1 MALSLARGVIVAILG
16 LIAYGLYTHPPFE
29 SVRRGEVLARTDAL
43 DGSVSVYTSGTVLVL
58 PGIHQVRRYSIR
70 DQVYRPEESAS
81 ATGPAPFQSIEGL
94 SIGVD
99 LAVRWTVDRARLAQM
114 SKEFPDDISADLVAP
129 AVQGIVYPTFA
140 RYSVREIFS
149 QRRTQIR
156 DELIAELK
164 PKFTAM
170 GLVLREVEMGKVDL
184 PPDYRAGME
193 KLLSEELE
201 TEKIHYTLQLKE
213 AQVKQQQLEAEADK
227 VRRQTAAEAAGQ
239 EQVIAAR
246 AQEETMK
253 HILPFKQKQ
262 IEQRQLEAE
271 ADKVARIR
279 TAEGAA
285 EARRIE
291 AKGEADSRQKLADA
305 EAYRLDLVGKANA
318 GQMEREGALVA
329 RYPLLIQKTL
339 ADKLSDKVQVII
351 APLPAA
357 GKFIGSSLIGDQSSP
372 NSVDDAAA
380 LASVS
385 TAPRQEPPGDARA
398 RGIARHRG
406 PGPRRVARSAAHEC
420 YRTHAAMAGRCARG
434 SRRTG
439 RIPEGL
445 RLSSRAGRI
454 LAGGCGP
461 AGRSLRERR
470 FRASRRAALPARK
483 PGIRGARH

>member
-1 MALSLARGVIVAILG
+1 MSSRLDALLEFLQRVIFEPLGRLISATAAGVRALSAAAYRRRWRVGIAALLALF
-16 LIAYGLYTHPPFE
+16 AYGLYSHPPFAT
-29 SVRRGEVLARTDAL
+29 VRRGEVLVRTDVL
-43 DGSVSVYTSGTVLVL
+43 DGSVTVFTGGTVPVL
-58 PGIHQVRRYSIR
+58 PGIHQVRCYSIR
-70 DQVYRPEESAS
+70 DQVYRPAESAT

-99 LAVRWTVDRARLAQM
+99 LTVRWTIDRARLAQM
-114 SKEFPDDISADLVAP
+114 SKEFPDDLNEDLVAP
-129 AVQGIVYPTFA
+129 AVQGVIFPLFA

-149 QRRTQIR
+149 RRRSEIQQ
-156 DELIAELK
+156 ELMTELK

-170 GLVLREVEMGKVDL
+170 GLVLRGVDMGKVDL

-201 TEKIHYTLQLKE
+201 TEKVHYTLELKE
-213 AQVKQQQLEAEADK
+213 ADVKQRQLEAEADK
-227 VRRQTAAEAAGQ
+227 VRRQTAAEAAGA

-271 ADKVARIR
+271 ADKVSRIR
-279 TAEGAA
+279 TAVGAA

-318 GQMEREGALVA
+318 GQMDREGAIVA

-351 APLPAA
+351 APMPAA
-357 GKFIGSSLIGDQSSP
+357 GRFLGSNLIGTQGLTGPDETANAEPASQAQSS
-372 NSVDDAAA
+372 
-380 LASVS
+380 
-385 TAPRQEPPGDARA
+385 R
-398 RGIARHRG
+398 
-406 PGPRRVARSAAHEC
+406 
-420 YRTHAAMAGRCARG
+420 
-434 SRRTG
+434 
-439 RIPEGL
+439 
-445 RLSSRAGRI
+445 
-454 LAGGCGP
+454 
-461 AGRSLRERR
+461 
-470 FRASRRAALPARK
+470 
-483 PGIRGARH
+483 

>member
-1 MALSLARGVIVAILG
+1 MPSRLDALLEFLRRAIIEPLGRLMGAAAWGIRAGGVMLYRRRWRVGLVALLALA
-16 LIAYGLYTHPPFE
+16 AYGLYSYPPFA
-29 SVRRGEVLARTDAL
+29 SVRRGEVLVRTDLL
-43 DGSVSVYTSGTVLVL
+43 DGSVTVFTAGTVPVL
-58 PGIHQVRRYSIR
+58 PGIHQVRCYSIR
-70 DQVYRPEESAS
+70 DQVYRPAESAT

-99 LAVRWTVDRARLAQM
+99 LTVRWTVDRARLAQM
-114 SKEFPDDISADLVAP
+114 SKEFPDDLNEDLVAP
-129 AVQGIVYPTFA
+129 AVQGVIYPLFA

-149 QRRTQIR
+149 RRRAEIQQQLMT
-156 DELIAELK
+156 ELK

-170 GLVLREVEMGKVDL
+170 GLVLRGVDMGKVDL
-184 PPDYRAGME
+184 PQDYRAGME

-201 TEKIHYTLQLKE
+201 TEKVRYTLELKE
-213 AQVKQQQLEAEADK
+213 AEVKQQQLEAEADK
-227 VRRQTAAEAAGQ
+227 ARRQTAAEAAGA

-271 ADKVARIR
+271 ADKVSRIR

-357 GKFIGSSLIGDQSSP
+357 GKFLGSNLIGTQGSTGAEDTGAEP
-372 NSVDDAAA
+372 AAQA
-380 LASVS
+380 
-385 TAPRQEPPGDARA
+385 Q
-398 RGIARHRG
+398 
-406 PGPRRVARSAAHEC
+406 
-420 YRTHAAMAGRCARG
+420 G
-434 SRRTG
+434 SR
-439 RIPEGL
+439 
-445 RLSSRAGRI
+445 
-454 LAGGCGP
+454 
-461 AGRSLRERR
+461 
-470 FRASRRAALPARK
+470 
-483 PGIRGARH
+483 

>member
-1 MALSLARGVIVAILG
+1 MAGRLDAFFEFMRRGLIEPLGRLG
-16 LIAYGLYTHPPFE
+16 LLLATGLRYLATGLWRFRGRVAAIAAFSLIVYGLRTHPPFA
-29 SVRRGEVLARTDAL
+29 SVPRGEVLARSDAL
-43 DGSVSVYTSGTVLVL
+43 DGSVSVYSTGTILVV

-70 DQVYRPEESAS
+70 DQVYRPIESAS
-81 ATGPAPFQSIEGL
+81 ATGRAPFQSIEGL

-99 LAVRWTVDRARLAQM
+99 LTVRWTVDRARLAQM
-114 SKEFPDDISADLVAP
+114 SKEFPDDIGTELVAP

-149 QRRTQIR
+149 QRRTEIR
-156 DELIAELK
+156 DELIAALR

-193 KLLSEELE
+193 KLLAEELE

-291 AKGEADSRQKLADA
+291 ARGEAESRQKLADA

-318 GQMEREGALVA
+318 GQMEREGVLVA

-357 GKFIGSSLIGDQSSP
+357 GKFIGSSLIGDQSSVNP
-372 NSVDDAAA
+372 IEEATAAPTSNTAA
-380 LASVS
+380 LTPKSGA
-385 TAPRQEPPGDARA
+385 AR
-398 RGIARHRG
+398 
-406 PGPRRVARSAAHEC
+406 
-420 YRTHAAMAGRCARG
+420 
-434 SRRTG
+434 
-439 RIPEGL
+439 
-445 RLSSRAGRI
+445 
-454 LAGGCGP
+454 
-461 AGRSLRERR
+461 
-470 FRASRRAALPARK
+470 
-483 PGIRGARH
+483 

>member
-1 MALSLARGVIVAILG
+1 MSSRLDALLESLQRVIVEPLG
-16 LIAYGLYTHPPFE
+16 RLIAAGAAVVRAVSAAAYRRRWVVASAALLALICYALYSHPPFAT
-29 SVRRGEVLARTDAL
+29 VPRGAVLVRTDVL
-43 DGSVSVYTSGTVLVL
+43 DGSVTVFTGGTVPVL
-58 PGIHQVRRYSIR
+58 PGIHQVRCYSIR
-70 DQVYRPEESAS
+70 DQVYRPAESAT

-99 LAVRWTVDRARLAQM
+99 LTVRWTIDRARLAQM
-114 SKEFPDDISADLVAP
+114 SKEFPDDLNEDLVAP
-129 AVQGIVYPTFA
+129 AVQGVIFPLFA

-149 QRRTQIR
+149 RRRAEIQQQLMT
-156 DELIAELK
+156 ELE

-170 GLVLREVEMGKVDL
+170 GLVLRGVDMGKVDL

-201 TEKIHYTLQLKE
+201 TEKVRYTLELKE
-213 AQVKQQQLEAEADK
+213 ADVKQRQLEAEADK
-227 VRRQTAAEAAGQ
+227 VRRQTAAEAAGA

-291 AKGEADSRQKLADA
+291 ARGEADSRQKLADA

-318 GQMEREGALVA
+318 GQMDREGAIVA

-351 APLPAA
+351 APMPAA
-357 GKFIGSSLIGDQSSP
+357 GRFLGSNLIGTQGLTGPDE
-372 NSVDDAAA
+372 
-380 LASVS
+380 
-385 TAPRQEPPGDARA
+385 TAVAEPGSQAQ
-398 RGIARHRG
+398 
-406 PGPRRVARSAAHEC
+406 RS
-420 YRTHAAMAGRCARG
+420 R
-434 SRRTG
+434 
-439 RIPEGL
+439 
-445 RLSSRAGRI
+445 
-454 LAGGCGP
+454 
-461 AGRSLRERR
+461 
-470 FRASRRAALPARK
+470 
-483 PGIRGARH
+483 

>member
-1 MALSLARGVIVAILG
+1 MSGRLDALLEFVRRALIEPLIGVAGLVLAALRALAAGLWHFRWRVVMATILVLVAHG
-16 LIAYGLYTHPPFE
+16 LWTHPPFE
-29 SVRRGEVLARTDAL
+29 TVRRGEVLARTDAL
-43 DGSVSVYTSGTVLVL
+43 DGSVGVYTAGTVLVL

-70 DQVYRPEESAS
+70 DQVYRPTEAES

-99 LAVRWTVDRARLAQM
+99 LAVRWTVDRSRLAQM
-114 SKEFPDDISADLVAP
+114 SREFPDDISADLVAP
-129 AVQGIVYPTFA
+129 AVLGIAYPTFA

-149 QRRTQIR
+149 QRRTEIQR
-156 DELIAELK
+156 QLLAELN

-170 GLVLREVEMGKVDL
+170 GLVLREVDMGKVDL

-201 TEKIHYTLQLKE
+201 TEKVHYTLQLKE

-271 ADKVARIR
+271 AEKVSRIR

-305 EAYRLDLVGKANA
+305 EAYRLDLVGKASA
-318 GQMEREGALVA
+318 GQMEREGALVS

-357 GKFIGSSLIGDQSSP
+357 GKFIGSSLLGDQTPP
-372 NSVDDAAA
+372 NPVDN
-380 LASVS
+380 
-385 TAPRQEPPGDARA
+385 T
-398 RGIARHRG
+398 
-406 PGPRRVARSAAHEC
+406 SAM
-420 YRTHAAMAGRCARG
+420 T
-434 SRRTG
+434 
-439 RIPEGL
+439 L
-445 RLSSRAGRI
+445 RAGD
-454 LAGGCGP
+454 
-461 AGRSLRERR
+461 
-470 FRASRRAALPARK
+470 SR
-483 PGIRGARH
+483 

>member
-1 MALSLARGVIVAILG
+1 MSGRLDALFEFLRRLGGLAVAALRSLTMGLWRFRWRVVVTAVLVSIV
-16 LIAYGLYTHPPFE
+16 YGLCTHPPFE
-29 SVRRGEVLARTDAL
+29 SVRRGELLARTDAL
-43 DGSVSVYTSGTVLVL
+43 DGSVNVYTAGTVLVL
-58 PGIHQVRRYSIR
+58 PGIHQVRHYSIR
-70 DQVYRPEESAS
+70 DQVYRPTDSAS

-114 SKEFPDDISADLVAP
+114 SREFPDDLNEDLVAP
-129 AVQGIVYPTFA
+129 AVQGVIYPLFA

-149 QRRTQIR
+149 RRRAEIQQ
-156 DELIAELK
+156 ELMTELK

-170 GLVLREVEMGKVDL
+170 GLVLRGVDMGKVDL

-201 TEKIHYTLQLKE
+201 TEKVHYTLQLKE

-271 ADKVARIR
+271 AEKVARIR

-318 GQMEREGALVA
+318 GQMDREGAIVA

-351 APLPAA
+351 APMPAA
-357 GKFIGSSLIGDQSSP
+357 GRFLGSNLIRTQGF
-372 NSVDDAAA
+372 A
-380 LASVS
+380 
-385 TAPRQEPPGDARA
+385 
-398 RGIARHRG
+398 G
-406 PGPRRVARSAAHEC
+406 PGES
-420 YRTHAAMAGRCARG
+420 G
-434 SRRTG
+434 
-439 RIPEGL
+439 
-445 RLSSRAGRI
+445 
-454 LAGGCGP
+454 
-461 AGRSLRERR
+461 
-470 FRASRRAALPARK
+470 
-483 PGIRGARH
+483 

>member
-1 MALSLARGVIVAILG
+1 MSGRLDAFFEFVRRGITEPLGRLGGFLVAALRSLSVGLRRFRWRVVITAVLASIV
-16 LIAYGLYTHPPFE
+16 YGLCTHPPFA
-29 SVRRGEVLARTDAL
+29 SVRRGEVLARADAL
-43 DGSVSVYTSGTVLVL
+43 DGSVSVYTAGTVLVV

-70 DQVYRPEESAS
+70 DQVYRPTDSES
-81 ATGPAPFQSIEGL
+81 ATGPAPFQSVEGL

-99 LAVRWTVDRARLAQM
+99 LTVRWTVDLARLAEK

-149 QRRTQIR
+149 QRRTEIQKQ
-156 DELIAELK
+156 LAAELK

-170 GLVLREVEMGKVDL
+170 GLVLREVDIGKVDL

-201 TEKIHYTLQLKE
+201 TEKIHYTLELKE

-262 IEQRQLEAE
+262 IEQRRLEAE

-291 AKGEADSRQKLADA
+291 AKGEADSREKLADA
-305 EAYRLDLVGKANA
+305 EAYRLDLVGKASA
-318 GQMEREGALVA
+318 GQMEREGAVVA

-357 GKFIGSSLIGDQSSP
+357 GKFIGSSLIGDQSP
-372 NSVDDAAA
+372 VNPVENVAAA
-380 LASVS
+380 VTSQAGVS
-385 TAPRQEPPGDARA
+385 R
-398 RGIARHRG
+398 
-406 PGPRRVARSAAHEC
+406 
-420 YRTHAAMAGRCARG
+420 
-434 SRRTG
+434 
-439 RIPEGL
+439 
-445 RLSSRAGRI
+445 
-454 LAGGCGP
+454 
-461 AGRSLRERR
+461 
-470 FRASRRAALPARK
+470 
-483 PGIRGARH
+483 

>member
-1 MALSLARGVIVAILG
+1 MSGRLDALFEFVRRGLIEPLVRLGGLVAATLQSLSTVLWRSRWRVVFAAVLG
-16 LIAYGLYTHPPFE
+16 LIVYGLCTHPPFE
-29 SVRRGEVLARTDAL
+29 SVRRGEVLARSDAL
-43 DGSVSVYTSGTVLVL
+43 DGSVSVYTTGTVLVL
-58 PGIHQVRRYSIR
+58 PGIHQVRRYSTR
-70 DQVYRPEESAS
+70 DQVYRPSESAS

-99 LAVRWTVDRARLAQM
+99 LAVRWAVDRARLAQT
-114 SKEFPDDISADLVAP
+114 SREFPDDISADLVAP
-129 AVQGIVYPTFA
+129 AVQGIAYPTFA

-149 QRRTQIR
+149 QRRTEIR
-156 DELIAELK
+156 RELMAELT

-170 GLVLREVEMGKVDL
+170 GLVLREVDMGKVDL
-184 PPDYRAGME
+184 PADYRAGME

-201 TEKIHYTLQLKE
+201 TEKVHYTLQLKE

-291 AKGEADSRQKLADA
+291 AKGEADSRQRLADA
-305 EAYRLDLVGKANA
+305 EAYRLDLVGKASA

-357 GKFIGSSLIGDQSSP
+357 GKFIGSSLLGDQSP
-372 NSVDDAAA
+372 VNAIDDTAA
-380 LASVS
+380 
-385 TAPRQEPPGDARA
+385 
-398 RGIARHRG
+398 
-406 PGPRRVARSAAHEC
+406 VA
-420 YRTHAAMAGRCARG
+420 
-434 SRRTG
+434 
-439 RIPEGL
+439 
-445 RLSSRAGRI
+445 SRAG
-454 LAGGCGP
+454 G
-461 AGRSLRERR
+461 
-470 FRASRRAALPARK
+470 SR
-483 PGIRGARH
+483 

>member
-1 MALSLARGVIVAILG
+1 MSDRLDALFEFVRRGIVEPLGRLGGLVAAALRSLTTGLWGFRWRVAMTAVLILIV
-16 LIAYGLYTHPPFE
+16 YGLCTHPPFD
-29 SVRRGEVLARTDAL
+29 SVRRGEVLARSDTF

-70 DQVYRPEESAS
+70 DQVYRPTDSES
-81 ATGPAPFQSIEGL
+81 ATGPAPFQSVEGL

-99 LAVRWTVDRARLAQM
+99 LTVRWTVGLARLAEK

-149 QRRTQIR
+149 QRRTEIQR
-156 DELIAELK
+156 ELTAELK

-170 GLVLREVEMGKVDL
+170 GLVLREVDIGKVDL

-279 TAEGAA
+279 TAEGSA

-305 EAYRLDLVGKANA
+305 EAYRLDLVGKASA
-318 GQMEREGALVA
+318 GQMEREGVLVS

-339 ADKLSDKVQVII
+339 ADKLSDRVQVII

-357 GKFIGSSLIGDQSSP
+357 GKFIGSSLLGDQSPVSP
-372 NSVDDAAA
+372 VDDA
-380 LASVS
+380 
-385 TAPRQEPPGDARA
+385 TA
-398 RGIARHRG
+398 
-406 PGPRRVARSAAHEC
+406 V
-420 YRTHAAMAGRCARG
+420 
-434 SRRTG
+434 
-439 RIPEGL
+439 
-445 RLSSRAGRI
+445 
-454 LAGGCGP
+454 
-461 AGRSLRERR
+461 
-470 FRASRRAALPARK
+470 ASRV
-483 PGIRGARH
+483 GASR

>member
-1 MALSLARGVIVAILG
+1 
-16 LIAYGLYTHPPFE
+16 
-29 SVRRGEVLARTDAL
+29 
-43 DGSVSVYTSGTVLVL
+43 
-58 PGIHQVRRYSIR
+58 
-70 DQVYRPEESAS
+70 
-81 ATGPAPFQSIEGL
+81 
-94 SIGVD
+94 
-99 LAVRWTVDRARLAQM
+99 
-114 SKEFPDDISADLVAP
+114 
-129 AVQGIVYPTFA
+129 
-140 RYSVREIFS
+140 
-149 QRRTQIR
+149 
-156 DELIAELK
+156 
-164 PKFTAM
+164 M
-170 GLVLREVEMGKVDL
+170 GLVLREVDIGKVDL

-305 EAYRLDLVGKANA
+305 EAYRLDLVGKASA

-357 GKFIGSSLIGDQSSP
+357 GKFIGSSLIGDQSP
-372 NSVDDAAA
+372 VNPVDERGGRRDLSGGSFPVILALAATLAIVVQDHAALRAAPRSSAAELTRLWQGDVLEIRGEHAGYLKVYDYRRERGGYLRGDAARPVELSETAAPELLAVLRFLRESPGSEA
-380 LASVS
+380 LGISYGAAYLKAV
-385 TAPRQEPPGDARA
+385 PPQSHDRRA
-398 RGIARHRG
+398 VRRHRPNGRAARRSGLRQHG
-406 PGPRRVARSAAHEC
+406 PSRRFRPAP
-420 YRTHAAMAGRCARG
+420 G
-434 SRRTG
+434 SRRTVRRSHAQFRAQRPDASLLRR
-439 RIPEGL
+439 RIV
-445 RLSSRAGRI
+445 SSRADAPRGA
-454 LAGGCGP
+454 AGGARACSPRPHAARLHRSGFGP
-461 AGRSLRERR
+461 C
-470 FRASRRAALPARK
+470 PARS
-483 PGIRGARH
+483 PRHRTLPTARRRSKTAN

>member
-1 MALSLARGVIVAILG
+1 MSGRLDGFFEFVRRGLVEPLSRLGVSLATALRSLATSLWRFRWRVVTVAALG
-16 LIAYGLYTHPPFE
+16 LMAYGLCTHPPFE
-29 SVRRGEVLARTDAL
+29 SVRRGEVLARTDVL
-43 DGSVSVYTSGTVLVL
+43 DGSVQVYTTGTVLVL
-58 PGIHQVRRYSIR
+58 PGIHQARRYSIR
-70 DQVYRPEESAS
+70 DEVYRPTESAS

-114 SKEFPDDISADLVAP
+114 SKEFPDDIGADLVAP

-149 QRRTQIR
+149 QRRTEIR
-156 DELIAELK
+156 EELIAALK

-291 AKGEADSRQKLADA
+291 ARGEADSRQKLADA

-318 GQMEREGALVA
+318 GQMEREGVLVA

-357 GKFIGSSLIGDQSSP
+357 GKFIGSSLLGDQSSVTP
-372 NSVDDAAA
+372 VD
-380 LASVS
+380 
-385 TAPRQEPPGDARA
+385 G
-398 RGIARHRG
+398 
-406 PGPRRVARSAAHEC
+406 
-420 YRTHAAMAGRCARG
+420 
-434 SRRTG
+434 
-439 RIPEGL
+439 
-445 RLSSRAGRI
+445 
-454 LAGGCGP
+454 
-461 AGRSLRERR
+461 
-470 FRASRRAALPARK
+470 ASR
-483 PGIRGARH
+483 